1 MEVQDEMIRITVLIA
16 GRPYPLKIHAK
27 EEPIVRRLVKALN
40 DRVIQFQ
47 QTYMKDKQDLLAMTL
62 LTYAM
67 DLHKAQTSKTSNIPI
82 SQLTNSIQ
90 EVDELLESILDNK
103 AIED

>member
-27 EEPIVRRLVKALN
+27 EEPVVRRLVKTLN
-40 DRVIQFQ
+40 DKVIRFQ
-47 QTYMKDKQDLLAMTL
+47 QSYKKDKQDLLAMTL

-67 DLHKAQTSKTSNIPI
+67 DLHKAQSSNTSNIPI
-82 SQLTNSIQ
+82 TQLTNSIQ
-90 EVDELLESILDNK
+90 EVDELLESILDSK
-103 AIED
+103 MIED

>member
-40 DRVIQFQ
+40 DRIIQFQ
-47 QTYMKDKQDLLAMTL
+47 RTYKKDKQDLLAMTL

-67 DLHKAQTSKTSNIPI
+67 DLHKAQSNKTSNIPI
-82 SQLTNSIQ
+82 TQLTNSIQ

-103 AIED
+103 S

>member
-27 EEPIVRRLVKALN
+27 EEPVVRRLVKALN
-40 DRVIQFQ
+40 DRIIQFQ
-47 QTYMKDKQDLLAMTL
+47 QTYKKDKQDLLAMTL

-67 DLHKAQTSKTSNIPI
+67 DLHKAQSNKTSNIPI
-82 SQLTNSIQ
+82 TQLTNSIQ

-103 AIED
+103 Q

>member
-27 EEPIVRRLVKALN
+27 EEPVVRRLVKVLN
-40 DRVIQFQ
+40 DRIIQFQ
-47 QTYMKDKQDLLAMTL
+47 QAYKKDKQDLLAMTL

-67 DLHKAQTSKTSNIPI
+67 DLHKAQSNKTSNIPI
-82 SQLTNSIQ
+82 TQLTNSIQ

-103 AIED
+103 TIED

>member
-27 EEPIVRRLVKALN
+27 EEPVVRRLVKALN
-40 DRVIQFQ
+40 DRIIQFQ
-47 QTYMKDKQDLLAMTL
+47 QTYKKDKQDLLAMTL

-67 DLHKAQTSKTSNIPI
+67 DLHKAQSNKTSNIPI
-82 SQLTNSIQ
+82 TQLTNSIQ
-90 EVDELLESILDNK
+90 EVDELLESILDSK
-103 AIED
+103 IIAD